1 MSNNINFY
9 GRLNGETAKLPDAL
23 LAGVEHEDG
32 AIVTIMSCNY
42 DCATSV
48 SIE

>member
-1 MSNNINFY
+1 MANREVAGY
-9 GRLNGETAKLPDAL
+9 VL
-23 LAGVEHEDG
+23 LARVEHEDG
-32 AIVTIMSCNY
+32 AIVMIMSCNY

>member
-1 MSNNINFY
+1 MANREVA
-9 GRLNGETAKLPDAL
+9 GRSVSSR
-23 LAGVEHEDG
+23 VEHEDG

>member
-1 MSNNINFY
+1 MSRNINFY
-9 GRLNGETAKLPDAL
+9 CRLNGEPQSYRT
-23 LAGVEHEDG
+23 LARVEHEDSM
-32 AIVTIMSCNY
+32 IVTIMSCNY